1 MNSKSKYMEY
11 LPSVFY
17 DTVKDGKVL
26 FTTQYLK
33 IFEKILSGIDD
44 DALNGRKG
52 IAEVLDIIPELFH
65 PRFSFI
71 FDEYLFSWDKIPGND
86 KGRLIKFLNR
96 HFAIEWV
103 KTAKIEKT
111 DGGRAIK
118 VSNGKNY
125 LSLSLN
131 DEKTKV
137 YLKTD
142 DSRTYEFIAKTENS
156 ELNIYFDETS
166 FLHPIG
172 NNNKELFRKYFN
184 TDIDTQEFMNI
195 YVDEFLEWLASW
207 VALVLK
213 EDWDIERKRKV
224 IAGII
229 PIFRMRGTKKGL
241 EEYLWIYTGNDVNI
255 IEEVDP
261 FQVGI
266 RSTVGENT
274 ILGGLPPYFFIVN
287 VDLPASD
294 NMTINNKR
302 KAIKKIIE
310 SEKPVHTNYSINIK
324 IEDS

>member
-1 MNSKSKYMEY
+1 MNSQSKYMEY

-17 DTVKDGKVL
+17 ETVKDGKVP
-26 FTTQYLK
+26 FITQYLK

-71 FDEYLFSWDKIPGND
+71 FDE
-86 KGRLIKFLNR
+86 
-96 HFAIEWV
+96 
-103 KTAKIEKT
+103 
-111 DGGRAIK
+111 
-118 VSNGKNY
+118 
-125 LSLSLN
+125 
-131 DEKTKV
+131 
-137 YLKTD
+137 
-142 DSRTYEFIAKTENS
+142 
-156 ELNIYFDETS
+156 TS
-166 FLHPIG
+166 FLHPIE

-184 TDIDTQEFMNI
+184 TDMDTQEFMNI
-195 YVDEFLEWLASW
+195 YIDEFLEWLASW

-255 IEEVDP
+255 IEEVEP

-294 NMTINNKR
+294 NITINNKR
-302 KAIKKIIE
+302 KVIKKIIE
-310 SEKPVHTNYSINIK
+310 SEKPVHTNYSINIR

>member
-1 MNSKSKYMEY
+1 MSSQSKYMEY

-17 DTVKDGKVL
+17 ETVKDGKVP
-26 FTTQYLK
+26 FITQYLK

-52 IAEVLDIIPELFH
+52 IAEVLEIIPELYH

-71 FDEYLFSWDKIPGND
+71 FN
-86 KGRLIKFLNR
+86 
-96 HFAIEWV
+96 
-103 KTAKIEKT
+103 
-111 DGGRAIK
+111 
-118 VSNGKNY
+118 
-125 LSLSLN
+125 
-131 DEKTKV
+131 
-137 YLKTD
+137 
-142 DSRTYEFIAKTENS
+142 
-156 ELNIYFDETS
+156 ETS
-166 FLHPIG
+166 FLHPIK

-184 TDIDTQEFMNI
+184 TDMDMQDFINI

-241 EEYLWIYTGNDVNI
+241 EEYLGIYTGNDVNI
-255 IEEVDP
+255 IEEVEP

-266 RSTVGENT
+266 ISTVGENT

-287 VDLPASD
+287 VELPASD
-294 NMTINNKR
+294 NITIDNKR
-302 KAIKKIIE
+302 KVIKKLIE
-310 SEKPVHTNYSINIK
+310 SEKPVHTNYSINIR
-324 IEDS
+324 IGDS

>member
-17 DTVKDGKVL
+17 ETVKDGKVP
-26 FTTQYLK
+26 FITQYLK

-71 FDEYLFSWDKIPGND
+71 FG
-86 KGRLIKFLNR
+86 
-96 HFAIEWV
+96 
-103 KTAKIEKT
+103 
-111 DGGRAIK
+111 
-118 VSNGKNY
+118 
-125 LSLSLN
+125 
-131 DEKTKV
+131 
-137 YLKTD
+137 
-142 DSRTYEFIAKTENS
+142 
-156 ELNIYFDETS
+156 ETS
-166 FLHPIG
+166 FLHPIE

-184 TDIDTQEFMNI
+184 TNIDTQEFMNI

-241 EEYLWIYTGNDVNI
+241 EEYLWIYTGTDVNI
-255 IEEVDP
+255 IEEVEP

-294 NMTINNKR
+294 NITINNKR
-302 KAIKKIIE
+302 KVIKKIIE